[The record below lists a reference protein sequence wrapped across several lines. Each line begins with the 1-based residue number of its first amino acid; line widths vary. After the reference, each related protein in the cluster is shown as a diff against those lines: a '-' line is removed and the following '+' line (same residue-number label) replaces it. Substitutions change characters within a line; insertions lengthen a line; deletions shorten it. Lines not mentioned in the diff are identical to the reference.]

1 MFDEDVIRHF
11 RTYVDRR
18 RSLRPSDDYRAPT
31 DAELDEFHA
40 HFLKRKVELGSC
52 GRAYGTPC
60 IHEHACIRCPMLRPD
75 PTQRAR
81 LEEIRINLTERG
93 LEAKTKG
100 WLGELEGIQISITA
114 AEEKLASMDRIVRL
128 GTPGQRSH

>member
-1 MFDEDVIRHF
+1 
-11 RTYVDRR
+11 
-18 RSLRPSDDYRAPT
+18 
-31 DAELDEFHA
+31 
-40 HFLKRKVELGSC
+40 
-52 GRAYGTPC
+52 
-60 IHEHACIRCPMLRPD
+60 MLRPD